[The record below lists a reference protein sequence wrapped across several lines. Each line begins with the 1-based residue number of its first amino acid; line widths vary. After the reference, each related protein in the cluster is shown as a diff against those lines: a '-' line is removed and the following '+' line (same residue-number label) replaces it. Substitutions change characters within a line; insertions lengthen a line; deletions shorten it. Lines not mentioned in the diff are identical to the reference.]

1 MKSFSTCVFVLAVLL
16 MSVNA
21 AAAQSRVRV
30 RFARGAS
37 SSMLAGSIH
46 GYAYKDYVVGAVA
59 GQEMTVRL
67 DPKTKAVFTIFR
79 PDGENLEMAAETNEF
94 NNTLSSTGDYVIRVL
109 MMRSEAR
116 RRGSFANFR
125 LTLSIK

>member
-16 MSVNA
+16 MFDST

-30 RFARGAS
+30 HLARGAS
-37 SSMLAGSIH
+37 SSTLAGSIH

-94 NNTLSSTGDYVIRVL
+94 NNSLSSTGDYVIRVL

-116 RRGSFANFR
+116 RRGSFTNFR
-125 LTLSIK
+125 LTISIK

>member
-1 MKSFSTCVFVLAVLL
+1 
-16 MSVNA
+16 
-21 AAAQSRVRV
+21 
-30 RFARGAS
+30 
-37 SSMLAGSIH
+37 MLAGSIH
-46 GYAYKDYVVGAVA
+46 GYAYKDYVVGAAA

-94 NNTLSSTGDYVIRVL
+94 NNSLSSTGDYVIRVL

-116 RRGSFANFR
+116 RRGSFTNFR
-125 LTLSIK
+125 FTLSIK